1 MSHGASHL
9 KLDPWAA
16 SSLLQ
21 KAIRRGEVDLAK
33 SAASLLHRYRGV
45 AVWRRLIIIAVEDI
59 GIADL
64 DLVAEVVQLATN
76 KEVRAILGSDADL
89 LSDVCSRLAGVPKDR
104 SADYLISAATLTPA
118 VLRERRRMLHLE
130 TEELLDT
137 AANAALPLIDRAI
150 AALLACTEAAD
161 QSRLRIAP
169 LERLLASVD
178 APESLG
184 SALLALTRAPTELFV
199 LMLPLLWSAWQRAGG
214 VSHVVAQNPPEPEY
228 VGSTPLY
235 VFDKHTAVGKLAI
248 AIFARTNTSVRGKLA
263 RYVSSFQSTA
273 VAEIAAF
280 YADAAPVTRRLE
292 WAEGLHLE
300 HAGLRADMMA
310 VGSPLEGVEP
320 IINAVRGNLADL
332 NAIRKRLLLRQRSMK

>member
-1 MSHGASHL
+1 MSDDASHL

-64 DLVAEVVQLATN
+64 DLVGEVVQLATN
-76 KEVRAILGSDADL
+76 KEVRAVLASDADL
-89 LSDVCSRLAGVPKDR
+89 LSDVCSRLAAAPKDR
-104 SADYLISAATLTPA
+104 SADYLMSAATLSPA
-118 VLRERRRMLHLE
+118 ALRERRRMLHLE
-130 TEELLDT
+130 TGELLDT
-137 AANAALPLIDRAI
+137 AANAALPLIERAV
-150 AALLACTEAAD
+150 AALLACTGAAD

-169 LERLLASVD
+169 LERLLASVG

-184 SALLALTRAPTELFV
+184 SALLALTRAPTVPFV

-214 VSHVVAQNPPEPEY
+214 VSHIVGQNPPEPEY
-228 VGSTPLY
+228 VGSIPLY
-235 VFDKHTAVGKLAI
+235 VFDKHTAAGKQAI
-248 AIFARTNTSVRGKLA
+248 AIFARTNSPVRRTLA
-263 RYVSSFQSTA
+263 RHISSSQITA

-300 HAGLRADMMA
+300 RAGLRADMIA
-310 VGSPLEGVEP
+310 VGCPLMGIETVTD
-320 IINAVRGNLADL
+320 AVRDNLADL
-332 NAIRKRLLLRQRSMK
+332 NAIRKAVYVRQGSRK